1 MNYVQHTRAAHE
13 QLLTH
18 PESRPHHFTL
28 YWALFFAWNSA
39 RFPAALPLNRDELMA
54 AARIGNR
61 DTYTAALRTLETF
74 GLLIYQPSHS
84 TNGSRV
90 LMTELT
96 GEVAAQV
103 SQPKAQGCPTNEATA
118 APEVAAQV
126 GQPVAAQ
133 QGQPSPE
140 VAAQVSQHSLLS
152 KTVDVNSTVNS
163 AAAPEKK
170 RERVFSDDGLSSA
183 EVLDDNRRTA
193 PATAPSHGAVPDPG
207 AAPKKKVA
215 PKKKGVQAETI
226 RAAATAQATEP
237 PVPGRG
243 RQSRGRQTRPET
255 TFQESAI
262 YPKDKFIAAFEG
274 TDYAL
279 ADLNHYHEAVNL
291 WRDKITGEPPRRA
304 DWVATA
310 TRFRFNDAT
319 DNRLK
324 LAPNVQRH
332 DPANPGSTNAGGGP
346 ARSGYVSKWDR

>member
-18 PESRPHHFTL
+18 AESRPHHFTL

-39 RFPAALPLNRDELMA
+39 RFPAALTLNRDELMA

-96 GEVAAQV
+96 GEVAPQV
-103 SQPKAQGCPTNEATA
+103 SQPKASGWPTNEATA
-118 APEVAAQV
+118 APQVAAQV

-133 QGQPSPE
+133 PGQPSPE
-140 VAAQVSQHSLLS
+140 VAAQVGQHSLLS

-163 AAAPEKK
+163 AAASEKK
-170 RERVFSDDGLSSA
+170 RGKVFSDDGLSSV
-183 EVLDDNRRTA
+183 EVIDDTA
-193 PATAPSHGAVPDPG
+193 PPDGAVPAPG

-215 PKKKGVQAETI
+215 PKKKGVQADII
-226 RAAATAQATEP
+226 RAAATAQAT
-237 PVPGRG
+237 GAAATADTARST
-243 RQSRGRQTRPET
+243 RQPRPET

-291 WRDKITGEPPRRA
+291 WRDKITGELPRRA
-304 DWVATA
+304 DWIATA
-310 TRFRFNDAT
+310 KRFMFNDAT

-324 LAPNVQRH
+324 LSPGVQRH
-332 DPANPGSTNAGGGP
+332 EPGNGPSSGTANPGASTTGY
-346 ARSGYVSKWDR
+346 RSRRWDS

>member
-13 QLLTH
+13 QLLAH

-39 RFPAALPLNRDELMA
+39 RFPAALTLNRDELMA

-103 SQPKAQGCPTNEATA
+103 SQPKASGCPTNEATA
-118 APEVAAQV
+118 APKVAAQM

-133 QGQPSPE
+133 PGQPSPE
-140 VAAQVSQHSLLS
+140 VAPQVGQHSLLS

-170 RERVFSDDGLSSA
+170 RGKVFSDDGLSSA
-183 EVLDDNRRTA
+183 EILDA
-193 PATAPSHGAVPDPG
+193 AAPSDGAVPHPG

-215 PKKKGVQAETI
+215 PKKKGVQADTI
-226 RAAATAQATEP
+226 RASATAQATEP
-237 PVPGRG
+237 PMPGRG
-243 RQSRGRQTRPET
+243 QQSRGRQTRPET

-279 ADLNHYHEAVNL
+279 TDLNHYHEAVNL
-291 WRDKITGEPPRRA
+291 WRDKQTGEPPRRA

-310 TRFRFNDAT
+310 KRFMFNDAT

-324 LAPNVQRH
+324 LAPGVQRH
-332 DPANPGSTNAGGGP
+332 EPGNGTSSGTANPGASTTGY
-346 ARSGYVSKWDR
+346 RSRRWDS